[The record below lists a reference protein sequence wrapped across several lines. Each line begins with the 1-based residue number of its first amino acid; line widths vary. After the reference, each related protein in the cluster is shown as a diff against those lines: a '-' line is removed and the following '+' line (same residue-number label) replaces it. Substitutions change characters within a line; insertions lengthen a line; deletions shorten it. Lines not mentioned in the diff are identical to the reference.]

1 MYDQPEAVLVSTFR
15 VTPVGVVCSRYVSL
29 ASRGGPNYND
39 IITYSEM
46 ESSAQDGFLP
56 SLFSIVKL
64 TSFGVK

>member
-1 MYDQPEAVLVSTFR
+1 VV
-15 VTPVGVVCSRYVSL
+15 VVVVVVVCSRNLSL

-46 ESSAQDGFLP
+46 ESSAQEAFLP
-56 SLFSIVKL
+56 SLFSMVKL